1 MRRDHRSRRIGSGH
15 PADQRRRFLG
25 VRLHPWRHL
34 ASGRQGPAGG
44 DPHHCGSGGD
54 PPAAP
59 APAASIPAVPTADAP
74 QAAEA
79 VAGTEV
85 VAPWLGTFYFAPK
98 PGDPP
103 FVHIGDRVTA
113 DTVVC
118 IIEVM
123 KLMNTVTAG
132 VAGVIAAVHAR
143 DGDLVEHGQPLFT
156 VVEAA

>member
-1 MRRDHRSRRIGSGH
+1 VTIDLEELTAVIRLISD
-15 PADQRRRFLG
+15 ADFSEFAYTRGDTSLP
-25 VRLHPWRHL
+25 V
-34 ASGRQGPAGG
+34 GRGPLVAT
-44 DPHHCGSGGD
+44 PITAAPVAT